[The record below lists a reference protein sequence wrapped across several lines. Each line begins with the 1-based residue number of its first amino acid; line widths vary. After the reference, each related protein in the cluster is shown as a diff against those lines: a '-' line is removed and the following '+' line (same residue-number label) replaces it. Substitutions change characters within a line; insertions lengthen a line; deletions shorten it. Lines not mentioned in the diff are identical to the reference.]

1 MKEMTRRDP
10 DTASILFAFKISMM
24 QLFQLH
30 TDLSGK
36 ANLALQHDDV
46 KSANTDSEG
55 LVAGKGKLSSTVKVL
70 GSDSGDVDM
79 KMTSGIL
86 KKRGHVNTAWKHRLY
101 HLHFCA

>member
-1 MKEMTRRDP
+1 
-10 DTASILFAFKISMM
+10 
-24 QLFQLH
+24 
-30 TDLSGK
+30 
-36 ANLALQHDDV
+36 
-46 KSANTDSEG
+46 
-55 LVAGKGKLSSTVKVL
+55 VKVL

>member
-1 MKEMTRRDP
+1 MTRRDP

-24 QLFQLH
+24 QLFQLP

-46 KSANTDSEG
+46 KSANTASEG
-55 LVAGKGKLSSTVKVL
+55 LVAGKGKRPSTVKVL
-70 GSDSGDVDM
+70 GLDSADVDM
-79 KMTSGIL
+79 KTTSGIL
-86 KKRGHVNTAWKHRLY
+86 KKRGHVNTGWKHRLY